1 MSVLPS
7 QKLTIGELYVSM
19 AVGLILFLMPNDMKN
34 QFGTSAISIVLVGV
48 MSFAIVGIL
57 YLAIKRY
64 EAVGAAMFT
73 QSIITVLSFAFSIVN
88 NVLSGT
94 NDYWPTI
101 SDYQLI
107 NMFVLWTV
115 PFMLMVIIRMFTVG
129 KYDTGNNRL
138 RFARFLSLSL
148 RALMIIYILV
158 VVFKQIMPHRPDMI
172 NARSIYY
179 MPITKIKDCIYGNNG
194 GSIAYIVWHCL
205 ILAPFTFSLLILNSK
220 LRWYNI
226 LIINLATGL
235 TIEILQFS
243 LNTGIVYTDDFI
255 MYTFSGFVGMI
266 LKLLIDKIR
275 YCVTKGEEKN
285 MMSLDY
291 TPIVKSRYSNEED
304 EEITDNNSAE
314 ELTVEEISE

>member
-19 AVGLILFLMPNDMKN
+19 AVGLIMFLLPNDMKN
-34 QFGTSAISIVLVGV
+34 QFGTSPMSMVFVGV
-48 MSFAIVGIL
+48 MSFFIVGVL

-64 EAVGAAMFT
+64 EAIGAAMLT
-73 QSIITVLSFAFSIVN
+73 QSVITVFSFAFSVLN
-88 NVLSGT
+88 NVISGT

-115 PFMLMVIIRMFTVG
+115 PFMLMVIIRTFTVG
-129 KYDTGNNRL
+129 KYDTGHNRL

-158 VVFKQIMPHRPDMI
+158 LVFKQIMPHRPDMI
-172 NARSIYY
+172 NSRSIYY
-179 MPITKIKDCIYGNNG
+179 MPLTKIKDCIYGTNG
-194 GSIAYIVWHCL
+194 GSTAYLIWHCL

-255 MYTFSGFVGMI
+255 MYTFSGFAGMI

-275 YCVTKGEEKN
+275 YFVTRKEEKN

-291 TPIVKSRYSNEED
+291 TPIVKSRYSDED
-304 EEITDNNSAE
+304 EETTEKNSTE
-314 ELTVEEISE
+314 ELTVEEVSE

>member
-19 AVGLILFLMPNDMKN
+19 AVGLIMFLLPNDMKN
-34 QFGTSAISIVLVGV
+34 QFGTSPMSMVFVGV
-48 MSFAIVGIL
+48 MSFFIVGVL

-64 EAVGAAMFT
+64 EAIGAAMLT
-73 QSIITVLSFAFSIVN
+73 QSVITVFSFAFSVLN
-88 NVLSGT
+88 NVISGT

-115 PFMLMVIIRMFTVG
+115 PFMLMVIIRTFTVG
-129 KYDTGNNRL
+129 KYDTGHNRL

-158 VVFKQIMPHRPDMI
+158 LVFKQIMPHRPDMI
-172 NARSIYY
+172 NSRSIYY
-179 MPITKIKDCIYGNNG
+179 MPLTKIKDCIYGTNG
-194 GSIAYIVWHCL
+194 GSTAYLIWHCL

-255 MYTFSGFVGMI
+255 MYTFSGFAGMI

-275 YCVTKGEEKN
+275 YFVTRKEEKN

-291 TPIVKSRYSNEED
+291 TPIVKSRYSDED
-304 EEITDNNSAE
+304 EETTEKNSIE
-314 ELTVEEISE
+314 ELTVEEVSE